1 MERVIPPGVDIEG
14 KEFYLEKTFIMIKPE
29 AVKSGKQAEI
39 IDLILKN
46 RFEVV
51 QMRQFRFTDGEAR
64 RFYSVHEGK
73 PFFEDLVSYITS
85 GPVIGLCL
93 EKEDAVR
100 VLRALVGA
108 TDPADALPG
117 TIRYMYGT
125 DLQRNAVHASD
136 SPESAEKE
144 LAIVFPED

>member
-1 MERVIPPGVDIEG
+1 M
-14 KEFYLEKTFIMIKPE
+14 EKTFIMIKPE
-29 AVKSGKQAEI
+29 AVRNRKQAEI

-51 QMRQFRFTDGEAR
+51 MMRQFLFSDEEAR
-64 RFYSVHEGK
+64 RFYAVHEGK
-73 PFFEDLVSYITS
+73 PFFEDLISYITS
-85 GPVIGLCL
+85 GPVVGLRL
-93 EKEDAVR
+93 EKEDAVK

-108 TDPADALPG
+108 TNPADAVPG

>member
-1 MERVIPPGVDIEG
+1 
-14 KEFYLEKTFIMIKPE
+14 LEKTFIMIKPE
-29 AVKSGKQAEI
+29 AVSNKKQAEI

-46 RFEVV
+46 RFEITN
-51 QMRQFRFTDGEAR
+51 MRQFRFSGEEAR
-64 RFYSVHEGK
+64 LFYAVHEGK
-73 PFFEDLVSYITS
+73 PFFENLVSYITS
-85 GPVIGLCL
+85 GPVVGLEL
-93 EKEDAVR
+93 EREDAVR

-108 TDPADALPG
+108 TDPADADPG

-136 SPESAEKE
+136 SPGSAEKE